1 MGLFDSIFNDVSSA
15 ANWAGNQINKGINS
29 FEEGVGDVLQ
39 PTIGK
44 AAAAAS
50 PATVKALGDVAEY
63 GAIGGGILL
72 ATTATGGALAPA
84 DVALASG
91 SDAGAD
97 AAAASTSADA
107 APASTAADAAPA
119 STSADTSAATASTS
133 ADTSAATDTATAA
146 TSPATSVGEG
156 ETVPTEAAPAQ
167 EITPDMTPQQMAEA
181 QYSAGAT
188 PAGQAQTI
196 TSNMTPQQMAQ
207 AQSALNPGLSPLQIA
222 SKVAKGVGVGV
233 SVGSKIVEKNN
244 ADQLAKLYA
253 QAAKE
258 TALKLPPPTMIMPQP
273 VQLSSPQDNPIYNAI
288 FGNEMPTA
296 GISSLTTSNK
306 KKVVKHD
313 S

>member
-107 APASTAADAAPA
+107 APASTAADAAP
-119 STSADTSAATASTS
+119 ASTS